1 MALFESLEQRE
12 NTIHPLCSDA
22 LKNMVKINKVT
33 ETLVS
38 SFVDNHEDFGEL
50 LVDDDDGELAVLI
63 QKKLSDV
70 PNAWDDA
77 IFSVIQR
84 MADYSTEEAATTPSF
99 TSSTEDLDHYD
110 KVIIELTIKN
120 L

>member
-1 MALFESLEQRE
+1 MRITNKELLASSWHSSLEQRE

-22 LKNMVKINKVT
+22 LINKNMAKINEVT

-63 QKKLSDV
+63 ERK
-70 PNAWDDA
+70 
-77 IFSVIQR
+77 
-84 MADYSTEEAATTPSF
+84 
-99 TSSTEDLDHYD
+99 
-110 KVIIELTIKN
+110 IKRCPRCLRRRN
-120 L
+120 LLCHTAQG